1 MAQYNYEGGLAS
13 YFILTFLSLVLI
25 PLTLSFKSSGGA
37 KKAVSCKCPECTKK
51 DERLKKSGV
60 SSVKLGPK
68 LLVTIAL
75 WAVFGAVAYN
85 AANTK
90 SDTKIYNP
98 FEILGIKAGT
108 SEKDIKRHYKRLSVK
123 FHPDKVKLVA
133 NQTMETVAAHFV
145 ELTKAYKS
153 LTDETVR
160 QNLEQYGHPDGKQEF
175 SVGIAIP
182 KWVVEGKNSM
192 IVLAFYGAIF
202 MGILPLVVGRWWFGS
217 RGLTKDGV
225 HGNTASLFFKGV
237 TEDASVDFLVSL
249 LSRGFSTE
257 QKAFSRK
264 VTHTSA
270 VEDDLNGL
278 ETEIKVLLGPR
289 WSTVAQA
296 SLNDDDPEAR
306 RALVL
311 LYAHLLRLPV
321 SNDILRKEQ
330 ATLILRAPTLLTSLL
345 TMTLSRNWAASSLQL
360 MHLHAYLAQA
370 ILPSPLIES
379 PSTALLQYPNVKKE
393 DTAAVRSGEV
403 SELLSNLGDKDVAS
417 GVRAAAASSG
427 KLDIIDAKFKVIGE
441 RIVTP
446 NAIVN
451 LLFRAQVVPRLKPE
465 GKEKETELSIEEAK
479 AAAKALDE
487 RENTFLATRHETEP
501 LDDEATD
508 LTKFVHAPHW
518 PENRKP
524 SWWVMICNQ
533 PGDKIIFGPQKFSD
547 VPEASGSTSGLGA
560 KGRLYKLQFQSP
572 PQVGTYAFRA
582 VFVSDTFVGDDL
594 SIDLSLTVEDVSA
607 LTTEE
612 AGAEDEISDPDE
624 DTLAGQMAAMRGGNV
639 KRRAEDDE
647 SDDESDTDGDE
658 SDSSDDS
665 SDDD

>member
-13 YFILTFLSLVLI
+13 YFLLTFLSIILI
-25 PLTLSFKSSGGA
+25 PLTLSFRTSA
-37 KKAVSCKCPECTKK
+37 TKKTISCKCPECTKK
-51 DERLKKSGV
+51 DERIKKSGM
-60 SSVKLGPK
+60 STAKLGPK
-68 LLVTIAL
+68 LLITTAL
-75 WAVFGAVAYN
+75 WVVFGAVAYS
-85 AANTK
+85 AATTK

-98 FEILGIKAGT
+98 FEILGINTGT
-108 SEKDIKRHYKRLSVK
+108 SEKDIKRHYKKLSVR
-123 FHPDKVKLVA
+123 FHPDKVKLAA
-133 NQTMETVAAHFV
+133 NQTMEAVAAHFV

-182 KWVVEGKNSM
+182 KWIVEGKNSM
-192 IVLAFYGAIF
+192 FVLAFYGAIF

-225 HGNTASLFFKGV
+225 HGNTASVFFKGV
-237 TEDASVDFLVSL
+237 TEDASIDFLVSL

-257 QKAFSRK
+257 QKAFSRT
-264 VTHTSA
+264 VTHTVA

-278 ETEIKVLLGPR
+278 ETEIKVLLGSR
-289 WSTVAQA
+289 WSTTAKV
-296 SLNDDDPEAR
+296 PEAR

-321 SNDILRKEQ
+321 TNTVLRKEQ
-330 ATLILRAPTLLTSLL
+330 DTLILRAPTLLTSLL

-360 MHLHAYLAQA
+360 MHLHAYLTQA
-370 ILPSPLIES
+370 VLPSPLIEL

-393 DTAAVRSGEV
+393 DTAAIRSGDV
-403 SELLSNLGDKDVAS
+403 SELLSNLGDKDIAS
-417 GVRAAAASSG
+417 GVRAAAANSG

-451 LLFRAQVVPRLKPE
+451 LLFRAQVVPRVKPE
-465 GKEKETELSIEEAK
+465 GKNKETELSVDEAK

-487 RENTFLATRHETEP
+487 RENTFLGTRHEAEPFDEQPTE
-501 LDDEATD
+501 
-508 LTKFVHAPHW
+508 LTKFAHAPHW

-533 PGDKIIFGPQKFSD
+533 AGDKVIFGPQKFSD
-547 VPEASGSTSGLGA
+547 VPEVSGSTSGVGA

-582 VFVSDTFVGDDL
+582 VFVSDTFVNDDL
-594 SIDLSLTVEDVSA
+594 AMDLSLTVEDVSA

-624 DTLAGQMAAMRGGNV
+624 DTLAGQMAAMRGGAV
-639 KRRAEDDE
+639 KRRADEE
-647 SDDESDTDGDE
+647 SDDESDTDGDDSDSS
-658 SDSSDDS
+658 SDSSDD
-665 SDDD
+665 D

>member
-25 PLTLSFKSSGGA
+25 PLTLSFKSSGPT
-37 KKAVSCKCPECTKK
+37 KKTVSCKCPECTKK
-51 DERLKKSGV
+51 EEKLKKSGV

-75 WAVFGAVAYN
+75 WVVFGAVAYN
-85 AANTK
+85 AATTK

-108 SEKDIKRHYKRLSVK
+108 SEKDIKRHYKKLSVK

-133 NQTMETVAAHFV
+133 NQTMESVAAHFV

-192 IVLAFYGAIF
+192 FVLAFYGAIF

-237 TEDASVDFLVSL
+237 TEDASIDFLVSL
-249 LSRGFSTE
+249 LSRGFSAE

-264 VTHTSA
+264 VAHTPA

-289 WSTVAQA
+289 WSTVAQTA
-296 SLNDDDPEAR
+296 KVPEAR

-321 SNDILRKEQ
+321 NNDVLRKEQ

-403 SELLSNLGDKDVAS
+403 SELLSNLSDKDVAS
-417 GVRAAAASSG
+417 GVRAAAANSG

-451 LLFRAQVVPRLKPE
+451 LLFRAQVIPRIKPE
-465 GKEKETELSIEEAK
+465 GKEKETELSVEEAK

-487 RENTFLATRHETEP
+487 RENAFLATRHETEP

-508 LTKFVHAPHW
+508 LTKF
-518 PENRKP
+518 NRKP

-547 VPEASGSTSGLGA
+547 VPEASGSTSGVGA

-594 SIDLSLTVEDVSA
+594 AMDLSLTVEDVSA
-607 LTTEE
+607 LTSEE

-624 DTLAGQMAAMRGGNV
+624 DTLAGQMAAMRGGAV
-639 KRRAEDDE
+639 KRRADDE
-647 SDDESDTDGDE
+647 SEDESDTDGDE

>member
-25 PLTLSFKSSGGA
+25 PLTLSFKSSGPT
-37 KKAVSCKCPECTKK
+37 KKTVSCKCPECKK
-51 DERLKKSGV
+51 KEEKLKKSGV

-85 AANTK
+85 AATTK

-108 SEKDIKRHYKRLSVK
+108 SEKDIKRHYKKLSVK

-133 NQTMETVAAHFV
+133 NQTMESVAAHFV

-192 IVLAFYGAIF
+192 FVLAFYGAIF

-237 TEDASVDFLVSL
+237 TEDASIDFLVSL
-249 LSRGFSTE
+249 LSRGFSAE

-264 VTHTSA
+264 VAHTPA

-289 WSTVAQA
+289 WSTVAQTA
-296 SLNDDDPEAR
+296 KVPEAR

-321 SNDILRKEQ
+321 NNDVLRKEQ

-403 SELLSNLGDKDVAS
+403 SELLSNLSDKDVAS
-417 GVRAAAASSG
+417 GVRAAAANSG

-451 LLFRAQVVPRLKPE
+451 LLFRAQVTPRIKPE
-465 GKEKETELSIEEAK
+465 GEEKETELSVEEAK

-487 RENTFLATRHETEP
+487 RENAFLATRHETEP
-501 LDDEATD
+501 LDDKATD
-508 LTKFVHAPHW
+508 LTKF
-518 PENRKP
+518 NRKP

-547 VPEASGSTSGLGA
+547 VPEASGSTSGVGA

-594 SIDLSLTVEDVSA
+594 AMDLSLTVEDVSA
-607 LTTEE
+607 LTSEE

-624 DTLAGQMAAMRGGNV
+624 DTLAGQMAAMRGGAV
-639 KRRAEDDE
+639 KRRADDE
-647 SDDESDTDGDE
+647 SEDESDTDGDE

>member
-25 PLTLSFKSSGGA
+25 PLTLSFKSSGPT
-37 KKAVSCKCPECTKK
+37 KKTVSCKCPECKK
-51 DERLKKSGV
+51 KEEKLKKSGV

-85 AANTK
+85 AATTK

-108 SEKDIKRHYKRLSVK
+108 SEKDIKRHYKKLSVK

-133 NQTMETVAAHFV
+133 NQTMESVAAHFV

-192 IVLAFYGAIF
+192 FVLAFYGAIF

-237 TEDASVDFLVSL
+237 TEDASIDFLVSL
-249 LSRGFSTE
+249 LSRGFSAE

-264 VTHTSA
+264 VAHTPA

-289 WSTVAQA
+289 WSTVAQTA
-296 SLNDDDPEAR
+296 KVPEAR

-321 SNDILRKEQ
+321 NNDVLRKEQ

-403 SELLSNLGDKDVAS
+403 SELLSNLSDKDVAS
-417 GVRAAAASSG
+417 GVRAAAANSG

-451 LLFRAQVVPRLKPE
+451 LLFRAQVIPRIKPE
-465 GKEKETELSIEEAK
+465 GKEKETELSVEEAK

-487 RENTFLATRHETEP
+487 RENAFLATRHETEP

-508 LTKFVHAPHW
+508 LTKF
-518 PENRKP
+518 NRKP

-547 VPEASGSTSGLGA
+547 VPEASGSTSGVDA

-594 SIDLSLTVEDVSA
+594 AMDLSLTVEDVSA
-607 LTTEE
+607 LTSEE

-624 DTLAGQMAAMRGGNV
+624 DTLAGQMAAMRGGAV
-639 KRRAEDDE
+639 KRRADDE
-647 SDDESDTDGDE
+647 SEDESDTDGDE

>member
-13 YFILTFLSLVLI
+13 YFILTFLSLILI
-25 PLTLSFKSSGGA
+25 PLTLSFKSSAA
-37 KKAVSCKCPECTKK
+37 KKTVSCKCPECTKK
-51 DERLKKSGV
+51 DERLKKSGL
-60 SSVKLGPK
+60 STVKLGPK
-68 LLVTIAL
+68 LLVTVAL
-75 WAVFGAVAYN
+75 WIVFGVVAYS
-85 AANTK
+85 AATTK

-108 SEKDIKRHYKRLSVK
+108 SEKDIKRHYKKLSIK
-123 FHPDKVKLVA
+123 FHPDKVKLIA
-133 NQTMETVAAHFV
+133 NQTMESVAEHFV

-192 IVLAFYGAIF
+192 LVLAFYGAIF

-237 TEDASVDFLVSL
+237 TEDASIDFLVSL

-264 VTHTSA
+264 VTHTAA

-278 ETEIKVLLGPR
+278 ETEIKVLLSSR
-289 WSTVAQA
+289 WSTVSQTAKV
-296 SLNDDDPEAR
+296 PEAR

-321 SNDILRKEQ
+321 TNDVLRKEQ
-330 ATLILRAPTLLTSLL
+330 DTLILRAPTLLTSLL

-379 PSTALLQYPNVKKE
+379 PSTALLQYPNVKRE
-393 DTAAVRSGEV
+393 DTVSVHSGDV

-417 GVRAAAASSG
+417 GVRAAAANSG

-451 LLFRAQVVPRLKPE
+451 LLFRAQVVPRVKSE
-465 GKEKETELSIEEAK
+465 DKGKETELSVDEAK

-487 RENTFLATRHETEP
+487 RENTFLGTRHESEVFEE
-501 LDDEATD
+501 EATE
-508 LTKFVHAPHW
+508 LTKFAHAPHW

-533 PGDKIIFGPQKFSD
+533 PGDKVIFGPQKFTD
-547 VPEASGSTSGLGA
+547 VPEASGVASGVGA

-594 SIDLSLTVEDVSA
+594 AMDLSLTVEDVSA

-624 DTLAGQMAAMRGGNV
+624 DTLAGQMAAMRGGAV
-639 KRRAEDDE
+639 KRRADDE
-647 SDDESDTDGDE
+647 ESDESDTDGDDSDSS
-658 SDSSDDS
+658 SDSSDD
-665 SDDD
+665 D

>member
-25 PLTLSFKSSGGA
+25 PLTLSFKSSGPT
-37 KKAVSCKCPECTKK
+37 KKTVSCKCPECTKK
-51 DERLKKSGV
+51 EEKLKKSGV

-85 AANTK
+85 AATTK

-108 SEKDIKRHYKRLSVK
+108 SEKDIKRHYKKLSVK

-133 NQTMETVAAHFV
+133 NQTMESVAAHFV

-192 IVLAFYGAIF
+192 FVLAFYGAIF

-237 TEDASVDFLVSL
+237 TEDASIDFLVSL
-249 LSRGFSTE
+249 LSRGFSAE

-264 VTHTSA
+264 VAHTPA

-289 WSTVAQA
+289 WSTVAQTA
-296 SLNDDDPEAR
+296 KVPEAR

-321 SNDILRKEQ
+321 NNDVLRKEQ

-393 DTAAVRSGEV
+393 DTAVVRSGEV
-403 SELLSNLGDKDVAS
+403 SELLSNLSDKDVAS
-417 GVRAAAASSG
+417 GVRAAAANSG

-451 LLFRAQVVPRLKPE
+451 LLFRAQVIPRIKPE
-465 GKEKETELSIEEAK
+465 GKEKETELSVEEAK

-487 RENTFLATRHETEP
+487 RENAFLATRHETEP

-508 LTKFVHAPHW
+508 LTKF
-518 PENRKP
+518 NRKP

-547 VPEASGSTSGLGA
+547 VPEASGSTSGVDA

-594 SIDLSLTVEDVSA
+594 AMDLSLTVEDVSA
-607 LTTEE
+607 LTSEE

-624 DTLAGQMAAMRGGNV
+624 DTLAGQMAAMRGGAV
-639 KRRAEDDE
+639 KRRADDE
-647 SDDESDTDGDE
+647 SEDESDTDGDE

>member
-1 MAQYNYEGGLAS
+1 MAQYSYEGGLAS
-13 YFILTFLSLVLI
+13 
-25 PLTLSFKSSGGA
+25 
-37 KKAVSCKCPECTKK
+37 
-51 DERLKKSGV
+51 
-60 SSVKLGPK
+60 

-75 WAVFGAVAYN
+75 WVVFGAVAYN

-108 SEKDIKRHYKRLSVK
+108 SEKDIKRHYKRLSVR
-123 FHPDKVKLVA
+123 FHPDKVKLIA
-133 NQTMETVAAHFV
+133 NQTMESVAAHFV

-237 TEDASVDFLVSL
+237 TEDASIDFLVSL
-249 LSRGFSTE
+249 LSRGFSAE

-289 WSTVAQA
+289 WSTVAQTA
-296 SLNDDDPEAR
+296 KVQEAR

-321 SNDILRKEQ
+321 NNEVLRKEQ

-393 DTAAVRSGEV
+393 DTATVRSGEV
-403 SELLSNLGDKDVAS
+403 SELLSNLSDKDVAS
-417 GVRAAAASSG
+417 GVRTAAASSG

-451 LLFRAQVVPRLKPE
+451 LLFRAQVVPRLNAE
-465 GKEKETELSIEEAK
+465 GKDKETELSIEEAK

-547 VPEASGSTSGLGA
+547 VPEASGSTSGVGA

-572 PQVGTYAFRA
+572 PQVGNYAFRA

-594 SIDLSLTVEDVSA
+594 TMDLSVSCLTVEDVSA

-624 DTLAGQMAAMRGGNV
+624 DTLAGQMAAMRGGAV
-639 KRRAEDDE
+639 KRRADDE
-647 SDDESDTDGDE
+647 ESDEESDTDGDE
-658 SDSSDDS
+658 SDSSSDS

>member
-25 PLTLSFKSSGGA
+25 PLTLSFKSSGPT
-37 KKAVSCKCPECTKK
+37 KKTVSCKCPECKK
-51 DERLKKSGV
+51 KEEKLKKSGV

-85 AANTK
+85 AATTK

-108 SEKDIKRHYKRLSVK
+108 SEKDIKRHYKKLSVK

-133 NQTMETVAAHFV
+133 NQTMESVAAHFV

-192 IVLAFYGAIF
+192 FVLAFYGAIF

-237 TEDASVDFLVSL
+237 TEDASIDFLVSL
-249 LSRGFSTE
+249 LSRGFSAE

-264 VTHTSA
+264 VAHTPA

-289 WSTVAQA
+289 WSTVAQTA
-296 SLNDDDPEAR
+296 KVPEAR

-321 SNDILRKEQ
+321 NNDVLRKEQ

-403 SELLSNLGDKDVAS
+403 SELLSNLSDKDVAS
-417 GVRAAAASSG
+417 GVRAAAANSG

-451 LLFRAQVVPRLKPE
+451 LLFRAQVIPRIKPE
-465 GKEKETELSIEEAK
+465 GKEKETELSVEEAK

-487 RENTFLATRHETEP
+487 RENAFLATRHETEP

-508 LTKFVHAPHW
+508 LTKF
-518 PENRKP
+518 NRKP

-547 VPEASGSTSGLGA
+547 VPEASGSTSGVGA

-594 SIDLSLTVEDVSA
+594 AMDLSLTVEDVSA
-607 LTTEE
+607 LTSEE

-624 DTLAGQMAAMRGGNV
+624 DTLAGQMAAMRGGAV
-639 KRRAEDDE
+639 KRRADDE
-647 SDDESDTDGDE
+647 SEDESDTDGDE

>member
-25 PLTLSFKSSGGA
+25 PLTLSFKPSAARKSA
-37 KKAVSCKCPECTKK
+37 SCKCPECTEK
-51 DERLKKSGV
+51 ETRLKKSQGL
-60 SSVKLGPK
+60 SPLRLGFKLW
-68 LLVTIAL
+68 VTIAL
-75 WAVFGAVAYN
+75 WAAFGYVAYN
-85 AANTK
+85 AATTK
-90 SDTKIYNP
+90 TETKIYNP

-108 SEKDIKRHYKRLSVK
+108 AEKDIKRHFKKLSVK
-123 FHPDKVKLVA
+123 FHPDKVKLAV
-133 NQTMETVAAHFV
+133 NQTMEEVSAKFV

-182 KWVVEGKNSM
+182 HWIVEGKNS
-192 IVLAFYGAIF
+192 IWVLGFYGLVF
-202 MGILPLVVGRWWFGS
+202 MGVLPLVVGRWWFGS
-217 RGLTKDGV
+217 RGITKDGV
-225 HGNTASLFFKGV
+225 HGSTAALFFKAV
-237 TEDASVDFLVSL
+237 TDEASIDELVSL
-249 LSRGFSTE
+249 LSRGFYSE
-257 QKAFSRK
+257 QKAVPQK
-264 VTHTSA
+264 VVHTSA

-278 ETEIKVLLGPR
+278 ETEIKAALASR
-289 WSTVAQA
+289 WGTVAQTA
-296 SLNDDDPEAR
+296 KVPEAR

-321 SNDILRKEQ
+321 KNEVLQKEQ
-330 ATLILRAPTLLTSLL
+330 ASLVLRAPTLLTSLM

-379 PSTALLQYPNVKKE
+379 PSTALLQYPNIKKE
-393 DTAAVRSGEV
+393 DTVTVHSGEV
-403 SELLSNLGDKDVAS
+403 SDLLSRLDDKDRAS

-427 KLDIIDAKFKVIGE
+427 KLEIIDAKFKVIGE

-451 LLFRAQVVPRLKPE
+451 LVFRAQVVPRVKFE
-465 GKEKETELSIEEAK
+465 AASKEEKELSVDEAK
-479 AAAKALDE
+479 AAAKALED
-487 RENTFLATRHETEP
+487 RENTFLGTRHETEP
-501 LDDEATD
+501 LPDGETEESA
-508 LTKFVHAPHW
+508 KYVHAPRW

-533 PGDKIIFGPQKFSD
+533 PGDKVIFGPQKFSD
-547 VPEASGSTSGLGA
+547 VPEAVPGASGLSA

-572 PQVGTYAFRA
+572 PNVGTYAFRA

-594 SIDLSLTVEDVSA
+594 AMDLNLTVEDVSSLSA
-607 LTTEE
+607 EE
-612 AGAEDEISDPDE
+612 AGREDEISEPDE
-624 DTLAGQMAAMRGGNV
+624 DTIAGQMAAMRGGAV
-639 KRRAEDDE
+639 KRAADDDD
-647 SDDESDTDGDE
+647 DDESDTDGD
-658 SDSSDDS
+658 DSSDDS
-665 SDDD
+665 SDSSDDD

>member
-13 YFILTFLSLVLI
+13 YFILTFLSLILI
-25 PLTLSFKSSGGA
+25 PLTLSFRSSGA
-37 KKAVSCKCPECTKK
+37 TKKTISCKCPECTKK
-51 DERLKKSGV
+51 DERLNKSGA
-60 SSVKLGPK
+60 SAVKLGPK
-68 LLVTIAL
+68 LLITIAL
-75 WAVFGAVAYN
+75 WIVFGAVAYN
-85 AANTK
+85 AATTK

-123 FHPDKVKLVA
+123 FHPDKVKLAV
-133 NQTMETVAAHFV
+133 NQTMESVAAHFV

-182 KWVVEGKNSM
+182 KWIVEGKNSM

-237 TEDASVDFLVSL
+237 TEDASIDFLVSL

-257 QKAFSRK
+257 QNAFSQK
-264 VTHTSA
+264 VTHTPA

-278 ETEIKVLLGPR
+278 ETEIKVLLGSR
-289 WSTVAQA
+289 WSTTAKVPQ
-296 SLNDDDPEAR
+296 AR

-321 SNDILRKEQ
+321 TNEVLRKEQ
-330 ATLILRAPTLLTSLL
+330 AALILRAPTLLTSLL

-379 PSTALLQYPNVKKE
+379 PSTALLQYPSIKKE

-403 SELLSNLGDKDVAS
+403 SELLSNLDNKDIAS
-417 GVRAAAASSG
+417 GVRAAAAGSG

-451 LLFRAQVVPRLKPE
+451 LVFRAQIVPRVKPE
-465 GKEKETELSIEEAK
+465 GKETELSVEEAK
-479 AAAKALDE
+479 TAAKVLEE

-501 LDDEATD
+501 LDEGATE
-508 LTKFVHAPHW
+508 LTRFAHAPHW

-524 SWWVMICNQ
+524 SWWVTICNQ
-533 PGDKIIFGPQKFSD
+533 PGDKVIFGPQKFSD
-547 VPEASGSTSGLGA
+547 VPEASGPTSGVGA

-594 SIDLSLTVEDVSA
+594 AMDLSLTIEDVSA

-612 AGAEDEISDPDE
+612 AGAEDEISEPDE
-624 DTLAGQMAAMRGGNV
+624 DTLAGQMAAMRGGAV
-639 KRRAEDDE
+639 KRRADDE
-647 SDDESDTDGDE
+647 SDDESDTDGDDSDSS
-658 SDSSDDS
+658 SDSSDD
-665 SDDD
+665 D

>member
-13 YFILTFLSLVLI
+13 YFILTFLSLILI
-25 PLTLSFKSSGGA
+25 PLTLSFKSSGST
-37 KKAVSCKCPECTKK
+37 KKTASCQCPECTKK
-51 DERLKKSGV
+51 NERLNKSGL
-60 SSVKLGPK
+60 STVKLGPK

-123 FHPDKVKLVA
+123 FHPDKVKLIA
-133 NQTMETVAAHFV
+133 NQTMESVAAHFV

-192 IVLAFYGAIF
+192 IVLAFYGVIF

-249 LSRGFSTE
+249 LSRGFSAE

-264 VTHTSA
+264 VTHTPA

-278 ETEIKVLLGPR
+278 ETEIKVLLDSR
-289 WSTVAQA
+289 WSTTAKV
-296 SLNDDDPEAR
+296 PEAR

-321 SNDILRKEQ
+321 TNDVLRKEQ
-330 ATLILRAPTLLTSLL
+330 DTLILRAPNLLTSLL

-379 PSTALLQYPNVKKE
+379 PSTALLQYPNVKRE
-393 DTAAVRSGEV
+393 DTASLRSGDV
-403 SELLSNLGDKDVAS
+403 SELLSNLGDKDITS
-417 GVRAAAASSG
+417 GVRAAAVNSG

-451 LLFRAQVVPRLKPE
+451 LLFRAQVVPRVKSE
-465 GKEKETELSIEEAK
+465 GKDKETELSVDEAK

-487 RENTFLATRHETEP
+487 RENTFLSTRHEAEP
-501 LDDEATD
+501 FEETAEV
-508 LTKFVHAPHW
+508 TKYAHAPHW

-533 PGDKIIFGPQKFSD
+533 PGDKVIFGPQKFTD
-547 VPEASGSTSGLGA
+547 VPEASGVTSGVSA

-594 SIDLSLTVEDVSA
+594 AMDLSLTVEDVSA

-612 AGAEDEISDPDE
+612 AGAEDEISEPDE
-624 DTLAGQMAAMRGGNV
+624 DTLAGQMAAMRGGAV

-647 SDDESDTDGDE
+647 SDESDTDGDDSDSS
-658 SDSSDDS
+658 SDSSDD
-665 SDDD
+665 D

>member
-13 YFILTFLSLVLI
+13 YFILTFLSLILI
-25 PLTLSFKSSGGA
+25 PLTLSFRSSGPT
-37 KKAVSCKCPECTKK
+37 KKTVSCKCPECTKK
-51 DERLKKSGV
+51 DERVNKSGMAT
-60 SSVKLGPK
+60 VKLGPK
-68 LLVTIAL
+68 LLITIAL
-75 WAVFGAVAYN
+75 WVVFGAVAYN
-85 AANTK
+85 AATTK

-108 SEKDIKRHYKRLSVK
+108 SEKDIKRHYKKLSVK
-123 FHPDKVKLVA
+123 FHPDKVKLVG
-133 NQTMETVAAHFV
+133 NQTMESVASHFV

-182 KWVVEGKNSM
+182 KWIVEGKNSM
-192 IVLAFYGAIF
+192 FVLAFYGAIF

-225 HGNTASLFFKGV
+225 HGNTASLFFKSV
-237 TEDASVDFLVSL
+237 TEDASIDFLVSL

-264 VTHTSA
+264 VTHTAA

-278 ETEIKVLLGPR
+278 ETEIKVLLGSR
-289 WSTVAQA
+289 WSTVAQTA
-296 SLNDDDPEAR
+296 KVPEAR

-321 SNDILRKEQ
+321 KNEVLRKEQ
-330 ATLILRAPTLLTSLL
+330 DALILRAPTLLTSLL

-393 DTAAVRSGEV
+393 DTSGVHSGDV
-403 SELLSNLGDKDVAS
+403 SELLSNLGDKDIAS
-417 GVRAAAASSG
+417 GIRAAAASSG

-451 LLFRAQVVPRLKPE
+451 LLFRAQIVPRVKSE
-465 GKEKETELSIEEAK
+465 DKDKEAELSVEEAK
-479 AAAKALDE
+479 TAAKSLEE
-487 RENTFLATRHETEP
+487 RENTFLATRHEAEP
-501 LDDEATD
+501 LDEEATE
-508 LTKFVHAPHW
+508 LTRFAHAPHW

-533 PGDKIIFGPQKFSD
+533 AGDKVIFGPQKFSD
-547 VPEASGSTSGLGA
+547 VPEASGPTSGVGA

-594 SIDLSLTVEDVSA
+594 SMDLSLTVEDVSA

-624 DTLAGQMAAMRGGNV
+624 DTLAGQMAAMRGGAV
-639 KRRAEDDE
+639 KRRADDDE
-647 SDDESDTDGDE
+647 SEDESDTDGDDSDSS
-658 SDSSDDS
+658 SDSSDD
-665 SDDD
+665 D

>member
-13 YFILTFLSLVLI
+13 YFILTFLSLILI
-25 PLTLSFKSSGGA
+25 PLTLSFKSSGST
-37 KKAVSCKCPECTKK
+37 KKTASCKCPECTKK
-51 DERLKKSGV
+51 NERLNKSGL
-60 SSVKLGPK
+60 STVKLGPK

-98 FEILGIKAGT
+98 FEILGIKTGT
-108 SEKDIKRHYKRLSVK
+108 SEKDIKRHYKKLSVK

-133 NQTMETVAAHFV
+133 NQTIESVAAHFV

-192 IVLAFYGAIF
+192 IVLAFYGVIF

-249 LSRGFSTE
+249 LSRGFSAE

-264 VTHTSA
+264 VTHTPA

-278 ETEIKVLLGPR
+278 ETEIKVLLDSR
-289 WSTVAQA
+289 WTQTAKV
-296 SLNDDDPEAR
+296 PEAR

-321 SNDILRKEQ
+321 TNDVLRKEQ
-330 ATLILRAPTLLTSLL
+330 DTLILRAPTLLTSLL

-379 PSTALLQYPNVKKE
+379 PSTALLQYPNVKRE
-393 DTAAVRSGEV
+393 DTASLHSGDV
-403 SELLSNLGDKDVAS
+403 SELLSNLGDKDIAS
-417 GVRAAAASSG
+417 GVRAAAVNSG

-451 LLFRAQVVPRLKPE
+451 LLFRAQVVPRVKSE
-465 GKEKETELSIEEAK
+465 GKDKETELSVDEAK

-487 RENTFLATRHETEP
+487 RENTFLSSRHEAELFEETTE
-501 LDDEATD
+501 
-508 LTKFVHAPHW
+508 LTKFAHAPHW

-533 PGDKIIFGPQKFSD
+533 PGDKVIFGPQKFTD
-547 VPEASGSTSGLGA
+547 VPEASGVTSGVGA

-594 SIDLSLTVEDVSA
+594 AMDLSLTVEDVSA

-612 AGAEDEISDPDE
+612 AGAEDEISEPDE
-624 DTLAGQMAAMRGGNV
+624 DTLAGQMAAMRGGAV

-647 SDDESDTDGDE
+647 SDESDTDGDDSDSS
-658 SDSSDDS
+658 SDSSDD
-665 SDDD
+665 D